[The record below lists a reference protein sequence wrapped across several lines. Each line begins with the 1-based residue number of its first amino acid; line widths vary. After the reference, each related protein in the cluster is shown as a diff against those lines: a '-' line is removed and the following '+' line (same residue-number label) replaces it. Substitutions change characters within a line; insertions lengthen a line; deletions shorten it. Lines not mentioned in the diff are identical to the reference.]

1 MRALLIVAALGR
13 VASADDE
20 EPAVQRA
27 GEANLESRDARQGV
41 QLSGVIGGAMTLGFK
56 MRDATGTGG
65 AVSLRIGEPMTPSW
79 VVTLELCGAGQLHR
93 TTGTMN
99 AETVLDNDTALA
111 IGAQYYPND
120 SFFVRVGVGLGTYQ
134 QTKAARDLQDHK
146 YAGPAF
152 VFGAGLE
159 LIRLK
164 HLVFDFEIFS
174 ASMITRDG
182 VLATTA
188 LGLGGTIH

>member
-1 MRALLIVAALGR
+1 MRALLIVAALAR

-27 GEANLESRDARQGV
+27 GEANLESLAPRQGV
-41 QLSGVIGGAMTLGFK
+41 QLSGVLGGAMTLGFRMK
-56 MRDATGTGG
+56 DATGTGG

-79 VVTLELCGAGQLHR
+79 VLSVEVFGAGQLHR
-93 TTGTMN
+93 SVDMKTTN
-99 AETVLDNDTALA
+99 IDNFTGAL

-120 SFFVRVGVGLGTYQ
+120 SFFVRVGTGVGTYM
-134 QTKAARDLQDHK
+134 QTDAARDNMNHK

-174 ASMITRDG
+174 TSMITRDG
-182 VLATTA
+182 VLATSA
-188 LGLGGTIH
+188 LGIGGTIH